1 MFNLGK
7 KIAAIRKR
15 RGITQATLADMAL
28 ISLRT
33 FKRIENNQTGIHID
47 DLNRIAEALRC
58 TVDQVLD
65 FDLDLNE
72 FLPSRKMVEE
82 ENEYLKK
89 ENRRLQL
96 LASQLLERLTGEQ

>member
-1 MFNLGK
+1 M
-7 KIAAIRKR
+7 
-15 RGITQATLADMAL
+15 
-28 ISLRT
+28 
-33 FKRIENNQTGIHID
+33 
-47 DLNRIAEALRC
+47 
-58 TVDQVLD
+58 DQVLD